1 METPESLDR
10 YDRKLRQA
18 TSDGTGSGGE
28 FGNNF
33 EALMDGGDS
42 IALGTRIRDALS
54 FLRPEIH
61 LRKPRQVEGVV
72 VNISRPSLKRMPE
85 QG

>member
-18 TSDGTGSGGE
+18 TSDEAGRGSE

>member
-18 TSDGTGSGGE
+18 TSDEAGSGSE

-33 EALMDGGDS
+33 EALMDGGD
-42 IALGTRIRDALS
+42 AVAFGTRVRDVLAS
-54 FLRPEIH
+54 LRPEIH